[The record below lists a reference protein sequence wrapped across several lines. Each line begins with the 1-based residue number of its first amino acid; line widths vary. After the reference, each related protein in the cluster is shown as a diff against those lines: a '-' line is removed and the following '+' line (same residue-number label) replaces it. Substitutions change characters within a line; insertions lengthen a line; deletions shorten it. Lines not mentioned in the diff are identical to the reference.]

1 MIKKTQAP
9 VINQLRYQS
18 IDDKFLTMNDTQINT
33 TRAILESINNGTR
46 RIANKTNGR
55 WVVDQEAKQAILD
68 FFKIQNMSHISAFP
82 DVYYDKVPLKFTD
95 MSTEAIEALN
105 IRIVPGATVRYG
117 SFIAPKTVVMPC
129 FINIGA
135 YVGSNSMVDAQCTIG
150 SCAQIGDHVHIGG
163 GTGIGGVLEPL
174 QANPTIIEDHCFIG
188 ARCEIAEGIIIGE
201 GSVIGMGTKIG
212 QSTKI
217 YDRIADKF
225 LDHIPAGSVVVP
237 GSVPSSTGNCHL
249 NAAIVV
255 KKVTLETKNKTGINE
270 ILHQF

>member
-1 MIKKTQAP
+1 
-9 VINQLRYQS
+9 
-18 IDDKFLTMNDTQINT
+18 MNDTQIKNT
-33 TRAILESINNGTR
+33 LSILEAINCGKR
-46 RIANKTNGR
+46 KIANKTNNL

-68 FFKIQNMSHISAFP
+68 YFKIQPMTHTNAFP
-82 DVYYDKVPLKFTD
+82 NTYFDKVPLKF
-95 MSTEAIEALN
+95 SNASKEAIDALN

-117 SFIAPKTVVMPC
+117 AFIAPKTVLMPC

-135 YVGSNSMVDAQCTIG
+135 YVGSNSMIDAQCTIG
-150 SCAQIGDHVHIGG
+150 SCAQIGNHVHVGG

-217 YDRIADKF
+217 YDRNENKF
-225 LDHIPAGSVVVP
+225 LNHIPPGSVVVP
-237 GSVPSSTGNCHL
+237 GSVPSASGNCHL
-249 NAAIVV
+249 NAAIIV
-255 KKVTLETKNKTGINE
+255 KKVTLETKQKTGINE